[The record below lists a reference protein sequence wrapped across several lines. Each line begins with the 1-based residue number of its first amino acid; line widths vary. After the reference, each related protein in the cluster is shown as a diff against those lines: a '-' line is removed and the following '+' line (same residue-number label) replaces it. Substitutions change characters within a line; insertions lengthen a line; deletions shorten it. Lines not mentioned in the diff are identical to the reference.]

1 MVREALILGLHTST
15 LERGLNDSIIE
26 VSSQAA

>member
-1 MVREALILGLHTST
+1 MVREALILGLHISI
-15 LERGLNDSIIE
+15 LERGLSDSIIE